1 MNTYKYILII
11 LTSLFFTFTSCEKDD
26 DDNNNNN
33 QEQFQSLNSPY
44 LICAN
49 RNPGGVGFDFVYDG
63 ETGGANNLDSLTV
76 SDFAYDIKIRTIKAE
91 KPDGSLGGMP
101 YITLAADAEA
111 VNYSA
116 VDTTCIGYTAY
127 QNLTNSDLQTI
138 SFESDD
144 TGFDLSN
151 LTTGTTGQPLMSEVQ
166 AEYQKLVIGDRWK
179 AAAKNDIADDEPVW
193 IIKTIEGRWVKL
205 IVTDF
210 PADPAPTATGYVAL
224 EWDFV
229 D

>member
-1 MNTYKYILII
+1 MNTYKYILIT
-11 LTSLFFTFTSCEKDD
+11 LTSLFFIFISCEKDD
-26 DDNNNNN
+26 DNNNNDN

-49 RNPGGVGFDFVYDG
+49 RNPGGVGFDFVYNG

-76 SDFAYDIKIRTIKAE
+76 SDFEYDIITRTIKAE
-91 KPDGSLGGMP
+91 KTDGSLGGMP
-101 YITLAADAEA
+101 YIALATDAEA
-111 VNYSA
+111 VNYST

-144 TGFDLSN
+144 TSFDLSS